1 MTTNTIN
8 TTTRTTT
15 SVTARLLSTIKLD
28 VLVQWRQRLYII
40 GVGLAVLIG
49 LGFRQMAD
57 ADALKTLLPVM
68 FLLAVGG
75 TTFIY
80 IAGLIVFERS
90 EHTLDAMFV
99 SPLRLVEYLASK
111 LISLTL
117 LVLIEGTTLVL
128 LAQGITPGGA
138 YAPIVN
144 WLLILGGTA
153 LMGAMLTLFG
163 VILVVRFDAITDF
176 LMPALVVAVPLQ
188 VPALY
193 FAGLSD
199 SPLWLVIP
207 TSAPTMVIWGAW
219 NGLEA
224 WQLLYGVGYSLLV
237 IAVAYVWASRAFTR
251 HIIEKR

>member
-1 MTTNTIN
+1 MTTTLS
-8 TTTRTTT
+8 R
-15 SVTARLLSTIKLD
+15 RLLSTVKLD

-40 GVGLAVLIG
+40 GVGLAILIG
-49 LGFRQMAD
+49 LGFRQMTD
-57 ADALKTLLPVM
+57 PEALATLLPVM

-90 EHTLDAMFV
+90 EHTLDALFV
-99 SPLRLVEYLASK
+99 SPLRLAEYLASK

-117 LVLIEGTTLVL
+117 LVLVEGTVLVL
-128 LAQGITPGGA
+128 LAQGFAGDGA
-138 YAPIVN
+138 YSTVIN

-163 VILVVRFDAITDF
+163 VILVVRFDTITDF
-176 LMPALVVAVPLQ
+176 LMPALLVAIPLQ
-188 VPALY
+188 VPVLY

-207 TSAPTMVIWGAW
+207 TSAPTMLIWGAW
-219 NGLEA
+219 NGLEV
-224 WQLLYGVGYSLLV
+224 WQVLYGIGYSLLV
-237 IAVAYVWASRAFTR
+237 IAAAYVWASRAFTR
-251 HIIEKR
+251 YVIEKS

>member
-1 MTTNTIN
+1 MRANVTA
-8 TTTRTTT
+8 TTT
-15 SVTARLLSTIKLD
+15 STSTRLFSTIKLD

-57 ADALKTLLPVM
+57 AEALKTLLPVM

-80 IAGLIVFERS
+80 IAGLIVFERA

-99 SPLRLVEYLASK
+99 SPLRLAEYLASK

-117 LVLIEGTTLVL
+117 LVLVEGTTLVL
-128 LAQGITPGGA
+128 LAGGVEGA
-138 YAPIVN
+138 YAPVIN
-144 WLLILGGTA
+144 WLMILGGTA

-163 VILVVRFDAITDF
+163 VILVVRFDTITDF
-176 LMPALVVAVPLQ
+176 LIPALLVAAPLQ
-188 VPALY
+188 IPALY

-207 TSAPTMVIWGAW
+207 TSAPTMLIWGAW

-224 WQLLYGVGYSLLV
+224 WQLLYGIGYSLLV

-251 HIIEKR
+251 HVIEKG

>member
-1 MTTNTIN
+1 M
-8 TTTRTTT
+8 TTT
-15 SVTARLLSTIKLD
+15 STMTTTTSSTRLLSTVKLD

-40 GVGLAVLIG
+40 GVGLAALIG
-49 LGFRQMAD
+49 LGFRQMTD
-57 ADALKTLLPVM
+57 PEALATLLPVM

-90 EHTLDAMFV
+90 EHTLDALFV
-99 SPLRLVEYLASK
+99 SPLRLAEYLASK

-117 LVLIEGTTLVL
+117 LVLVEGTVLVL
-128 LAQGITPGGA
+128 LSGGITNGA
-138 YAPIVN
+138 FAPVVN
-144 WLLILGGTA
+144 WGLILGGTA

-163 VILVVRFDAITDF
+163 VILVVRFDTITDF
-176 LMPALVVAVPLQ
+176 LMPALLVAIPLQ

-207 TSAPTMVIWGAW
+207 TSAPTLLIWGAW

-224 WQLLYGVGYSLLV
+224 WQVLYGIGYSLLV
-237 IAVAYVWASRAFTR
+237 IAAAYVWASRAFTR
-251 HIIEKR
+251 YVIEKS

>member
-1 MTTNTIN
+1 MTMVTNTTVTS
-8 TTTRTTT
+8 TTA
-15 SVTARLLSTIKLD
+15 VRLFSTVKLD
-28 VLVQWRQRLYII
+28 ILVQWRQRFYII
-40 GVGLAVLIG
+40 GIALAVLIG
-49 LGFRQMAD
+49 LGLRQLAD
-57 ADALKTLLPVM
+57 PDALATLMPIL

-80 IAGLIVFERS
+80 IAGLIVFERG

-99 SPLRLVEYLASK
+99 SPLRLAEYLSSK
-111 LISLTL
+111 LLSLTL
-117 LVLIEGTTLVL
+117 LVLVEGTTLVL
-128 LAQGITPGGA
+128 LAQGAAGDGA
-138 YAPIVN
+138 YSTVIN

-163 VILVVRFDAITDF
+163 VILVVRFSTITDF
-176 LMPALVVAVPLQ
+176 LMPALVITLPLQ
-188 VPALY
+188 APALY

-199 SPLWLVIP
+199 SPLWLISP
-207 TSAPTMVIWGAW
+207 TSAPTMLIWGAW

-224 WQLLYGVGYSLLV
+224 WQLFYGIGYSLLV

>member
-1 MTTNTIN
+1 MTATNV
-8 TTTRTTT
+8 TTTTT
-15 SVTARLLSTIKLD
+15 STRLFSTVKLD

-49 LGFRQMAD
+49 LGLRQMAD
-57 ADALKTLLPVM
+57 AEALQTLLPVM

-99 SPLRLVEYLASK
+99 SPLRLAEYLASK

-117 LVLIEGTTLVL
+117 LVLVEGTTLVL
-128 LAQGITPGGA
+128 LAGGVEGGS
-138 YAPIVN
+138 YAPVIN

-153 LMGAMLTLFG
+153 LMGAMLTLCG
-163 VILVVRFDAITDF
+163 VILVVRFDTITDF
-176 LMPALVVAVPLQ
+176 LMPALLVAVPLQ
-188 VPALY
+188 IPALY

-207 TSAPTMVIWGAW
+207 TSAPTMLIWGAW

-224 WQLLYGVGYSLLV
+224 PQLLYGIAYSLLV
-237 IAVAYVWASRAFTR
+237 IAVAYVWASRAFT
-251 HIIEKR
+251 HHVIEKR